1 MLEIQNRTPFEVALF
16 PGLDKEGYDQAT
28 VLVKGTF
35 DLRTRGPEPMVSEEQ
50 AKVTHG
56 DQFHGDP
63 ETSSV
68 KYESDGGPAKAG
80 TDVVLIGH
88 AYTSR
93 RAAGGFADV
102 GLAAGPLRKTVRVFG
117 DRCWVRA
124 AGSWEMSRPL
134 AFERM
139 PLVYERAFGGAD
151 TSDPAA
157 TAHAY
162 EQRNPVGTG
171 FTTGKRAAQIDGL
184 RLPNLEDPLNLIEN
198 PGDKP
203 APAGFGFIG
212 RSWLPRMAFAGTY
225 DERWK
230 AERCPFLPLD
240 FDDRHHRGAHPDL
253 TAPYHFRGGEPVIV
267 SNASDAGEVRFNVPA
282 RAVEVAVSI
291 KGVAQHHRP
300 ALDTIV
306 IEPDARRVVLS
317 WRATFR
323 CPKTFLYI
331 EAVRVREAKAA

>member
-1 MLEIQNRTPFEVALF
+1 MLEIHNRTPFEVALF

-28 VLVKGTF
+28 VLIKGTF
-35 DLRTRGPEPMVSEEQ
+35 ALRPRSPEPAVADEQ

-63 ETSSV
+63 EASSV

-80 TDVVLIGH
+80 TDVVLVGH
-88 AYTSR
+88 AYAPR
-93 RAAGGFADV
+93 RAAEFVDV
-102 GLAAGPLRKTVRVFG
+102 ELEAGPLRKAVRVFG

-124 AGSWEMSRPL
+124 AGSWEMSPPL
-134 AFERM
+134 TFERL
-139 PLVYERAFGGAD
+139 PLIYERAFGGAD
-151 TSDPAA
+151 TSDPDPARH
-157 TAHAY
+157 TY
-162 EQRNPVGTG
+162 EPRNPVGTG
-171 FTTGKRAAQIDGL
+171 FTTGKRSAQINGL
-184 RLPNLEDPLNLIEN
+184 RIPNLEDPLDLIES
-198 PGDKP
+198 PGDRP

-212 RSWLPRMAFAGTY
+212 RSWLPRMAYAGTY

-253 TAPYHFRGGEPVIV
+253 AAPYHFKGGEPVSV
-267 SNASDAGEVRFNVPA
+267 THASDAGEVRFNVPA
-282 RAVEVAVSI
+282 RVLEVTVSI
-291 KGVAQHHRP
+291 KGITQDHRP
-300 ALDTIV
+300 VLDTLLV
-306 IEPDARRVVLS
+306 EPDARRVVLA

-331 EAVRVREAKAA
+331 DGVRVREAKAA